1 MNTLSGMTLKRKT
14 NRGIKMLEEAR
25 ELMIKFIEA
34 YGFSDEITIASSVLV
49 DKILNKEGEKKC
61 QV

>member
-1 MNTLSGMTLKRKT
+1 MQ
-14 NRGIKMLEEAR
+14 EEAR
-25 ELMIKFIEA
+25 ELMIKFIET
-34 YGFSDEITIASSVLV
+34 YWFNDEVTIAYSVLV